1 MPMSSPF
8 NAASPQ
14 ALAIKSLFLFV
25 LWLGLGVFVIVAGL
39 VLTAAIRFR
48 ARAGGSEAPQE
59 EGRPKWEIVWTG
71 AAALLLAVILIPT
84 IAVMRTADPARGA
97 HAPDLVVI
105 GHQWWWEIRYPA
117 SGVVTANEVHIPT
130 GRPLLVRLISADVI
144 HDFWVPQLA
153 RKEDLTPGYPAAIW
167 LEANAPGTYLGACV
181 EFCGVQHAW
190 MRIAVIAQ
198 APGAFD
204 AWLRARQQPAAAPT
218 APDAVAGMTLYRALT
233 CDSCH
238 ATGVAVGPE
247 LVHVATRATLAGG
260 RIVNTPET
268 LARWIADPNALKPG
282 TLMPNFHLTG
292 DQVRDLVAYLETRR

>member
-105 GHQWWWEIRYPA
+105 GHQ
-117 SGVVTANEVHIPT
+117 
-130 GRPLLVRLISADVI
+130 
-144 HDFWVPQLA
+144 
-153 RKEDLTPGYPAAIW
+153 
-167 LEANAPGTYLGACV
+167 
-181 EFCGVQHAW
+181 
-190 MRIAVIAQ
+190 
-198 APGAFD
+198 
-204 AWLRARQQPAAAPT
+204 
-218 APDAVAGMTLYRALT
+218 
-233 CDSCH
+233 
-238 ATGVAVGPE
+238 
-247 LVHVATRATLAGG
+247 
-260 RIVNTPET
+260 
-268 LARWIADPNALKPG
+268 
-282 TLMPNFHLTG
+282 
-292 DQVRDLVAYLETRR
+292 

>member
-14 ALAIKSLFLFV
+14 ALAIKSLFLFI

-39 VLTAAIRFR
+39 VLIAAIRFR
-48 ARAGGSEAPQE
+48 ARAGGPPVSQE

-71 AAALLLAVILIPT
+71 AAALLLVVILIPT
-84 IAVMRTADPARGA
+84 IGVMRTADPAPSAR
-97 HAPDLVVI
+97 APDLVVI
-105 GHQWWWEIRYPA
+105 GHQWWWEIRYPEA
-117 SGVVTANEVHIPT
+117 GVVTANEVHIPT
-130 GRPLLVRLISADVI
+130 GRPLLVRLASADVI

-153 RKEDLTPGYPAAIW
+153 RKEDLTPGHPTAIW
-167 LEANAPGTYLGACV
+167 LEADAPGTYLGACV

-190 MRIAVIAQ
+190 MRITVIAQ
-198 APGAFD
+198 APDAFD
-204 AWLRARQQPAAAPT
+204 GWLRARRQPAAAPT

-238 ATGVAVGPE
+238 ASGVAVGPE
-247 LVHVATRATLAGG
+247 LAHVATRATLAGG
-260 RIVNTPET
+260 RVANTPQT

-282 TLMPNFHLTG
+282 TLMPNFHLTT
-292 DQVRDLVAYLETRR
+292 DQVRELVAYLETRR